1 MREDLL
7 NRTVSEKLRAGRP
20 VCAAWAQLG
29 SNVSAEIFAE
39 TGSDALIIDMEHGP
53 WDMQNTLA
61 AMQACKGTGCAPF
74 VRVPWNDMVWC
85 KRALDL
91 GAAGVHVPYVSTRE
105 EAENAVRFCKY
116 PTAGGVRG
124 IAGSQRAVRYGLR
137 KAEYYAGA
145 DRDIIVMVAIE
156 SPEGVANIAEIAA
169 VEGVDGIF
177 IGPSDLSTTMG
188 HLADPSQPDVQE
200 AIAKI
205 EREAKAQGKF
215 LGTIAPDWAG
225 AKKLYD
231 KGYSLVYFM
240 SDTTTLSAAA
250 HSAVEA
256 FRQDCAED

>member
-7 NRTVSEKLRAGRP
+7 IRTVSEKLRAGRP

-39 TGSDALIIDMEHGP
+39 AGFDALIIDMEHGP

-105 EAENAVRFCKY
+105 EAERAVRFCKY